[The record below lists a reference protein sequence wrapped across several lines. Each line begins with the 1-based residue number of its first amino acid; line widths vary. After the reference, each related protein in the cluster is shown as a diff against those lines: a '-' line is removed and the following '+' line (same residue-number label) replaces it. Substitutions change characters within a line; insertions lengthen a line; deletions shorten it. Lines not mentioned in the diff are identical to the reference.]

1 MKVHDSYLEAAAPS
15 LGKAREMEET
25 PANGAKRAEGAPER
39 AEPDRVRVSGLS
51 ERLLGALE
59 AEQPE
64 REARI
69 ARLSAEY
76 RAGRYDGDAA
86 KISNRMVESALAGDD

>member
-1 MKVHDSYLEAAAPS
+1 MKVQDSYLEPAAPS
-15 LGKAREMEET
+15 LGKAREMEE
-25 PANGAKRAEGAPER
+25 ARGSGAKSAEGAPER

-69 ARLSAEY
+69 AQLSAEY
-76 RAGRYDGDAA
+76 RAGSYNVDAA
-86 KISNRMVESALAGDD
+86 KISNRMVESALAGDA